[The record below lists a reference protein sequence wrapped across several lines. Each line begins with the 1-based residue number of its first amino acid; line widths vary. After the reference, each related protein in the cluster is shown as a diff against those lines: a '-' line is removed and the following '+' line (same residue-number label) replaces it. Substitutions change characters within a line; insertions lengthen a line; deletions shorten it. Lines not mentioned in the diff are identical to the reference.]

1 MSVFSSVIVLCTK
14 LSAAT
19 NSIQM
24 SSLRTN
30 WNKTIHFRRW
40 SICQS
45 QLYSVHM
52 IYNWDANVPTLLF
65 VITTL
70 LLMSW
75 TCSASCGSTGDC
87 WTGPAT
93 KRRLLRREHHFRST
107 ASPIPDKNVLELFGR
122 FTTVCTVY
130 YSALKYFF
138 IWDVI
143 FEYRNWSNSNYP
155 IRNREALIHI

>member
-1 MSVFSSVIVLCTK
+1 MHILWKAIPLTFTLWLLNEMSVFSNVIVLCTK

-52 IYNWDANVPTLLF
+52 KYNWDANVPTLLF
-65 VITTL
+65 VITIL

-107 ASPIPDKNVLELFGR
+107 ASPIRIPDKNVLKWLEYIR
-122 FTTVCTVY
+122 VIWPIY
-130 YSALKYFF
+130 YSLYS
-138 IWDVI
+138 I
-143 FEYRNWSNSNYP
+143 
-155 IRNREALIHI
+155 L

>member
-1 MSVFSSVIVLCTK
+1 MWLLNEMSVISNVIVLCTK
-14 LSAAT
+14 LTAAT

-52 IYNWDANVPTLLF
+52 KYNWDANVPTLLF

-93 KRRLLRREHHFRST
+93 KRRFLRREHHFRST
-107 ASPIPDKNVLELFGR
+107 ASPIPDKNVLKWLEY
-122 FTTVCTVY
+122 TQVIWPIY
-130 YSALKYFF
+130 YSLYSILAKTWV
-138 IWDVI
+138 IW
-143 FEYRNWSNSNYP
+143 
-155 IRNREALIHI
+155 LIYKSFYSIL